1 MKKNSFQQ
9 IHQKSQH
16 EVASTSVDTSGEALL
31 ADDDE
36 CVSEISVEMD
46 QSEEEEEEDVSK
58 DPDWEE
64 LEEVVSEFD
73 DDKVKIKIN
82 KLKILFSK
90 TSFTLSVYMIY
101 PVKQSIKNALL

>member
-46 QSEEEEEEDVSK
+46 WSEEEEDVSK
-58 DPDWEE
+58 HPDWEE
-64 LEEVVSEFD
+64 LEEVVSELD
-73 DDKVKIKIN
+73 DDSEDTTTMHDQPTRNFI
-82 KLKILFSK
+82 
-90 TSFTLSVYMIY
+90 
-101 PVKQSIKNALL
+101 Q